1 MRPNALIR
9 LAELDESVCYILDLH
24 ESYLQLDPVRH
35 VNQAIIDGRKMGK
48 EVIKIIHGR
57 GAGILQDKVR
67 RFLDQEQRKGR
78 IGYFRA
84 SDRLDELG
92 AVIYVACSLS
102 DD

>member
-1 MRPNALIR
+1 MQPNALIR

-35 VNQAIIDGRKMGK
+35 VRQAIIDGRKAGK
-48 EVIKIIHGR
+48 DVVKIIHGR
-57 GAGILQDKVR
+57 GAGVLQDKVR

-78 IGYFRA
+78 ISYFRA

-92 AVIYVACSLS
+92 AVLYVACSL
-102 DD
+102 